1 MGCKSCGKNNK
12 GLAGKLLGDSRQK
25 SIKSDL
31 DSYGV
36 DTSMLDDSVF
46 SATRIEQIILILF
59 AWIPL
64 IIGYYTIIRLIISL
78 F

>member
-25 SIKSDL
+25 SINSDL
-31 DSYGV
+31 DSYGI

-46 SATRIEQIILILF
+46 GATRTEQILLILF

-64 IIGYYTIIRLIISL
+64 GFGYYTIIRLIISL